1 MVTKVRTL
9 IKRLAAGYVVIATC
23 ILMSYIPM
31 YSIPVLVATS
41 LGTGVL
47 MVVGTAFSLVVE
59 RPLGKILVPLF
70 YPERSRSLSM
80 DVMAAGLGA

>member
-1 MVTKVRTL
+1 MVTKMRTL
-9 IKRLAAGYVVIATC
+9 IKRLAAGYVVIAAC

-59 RPLGKILVPLF
+59 RPIGEIMTPLF
-70 YPERSRSLSM
+70 YPERSRTLSM
-80 DVMAAGLGA
+80 DVMASSLGA